1 MVCSHCSQRQTSN
14 LRFLMLVCVTA
25 SLVFNQYANPVALG
39 AIRWKYYIVYCVWLV
54 FELAFMWR
62 YAIET
67 KGRSLEETAAIFD
80 GDAVLSDLTK
90 RTKEDVAHA
99 GVGFDES
106 SKSSSTEKISNPDGR
121 TKM

>member
-1 MVCSHCSQRQTSN
+1 MN
-14 LRFLMLVCVTA
+14 VCVTA

-39 AIRWKYYIVYCVWLV
+39 AIRWKYYIVYCVWLI

-80 GDAVLSDLTK
+80 GDDVLSDLTK

-99 GVGFDES
+99 GVGLDDS
-106 SKSSSTEKISNPDGR
+106 SKSSLAEKVSNPDGQM
-121 TKM
+121 KM